1 MPHEPRL
8 SMEQALKKAARRRQL
23 WYNAAYLYPDLE
35 TFRRHWTAVQE
46 GIARILTE
54 EFGRP

>member
-1 MPHEPRL
+1 MQPKPL
-8 SMEQALKKAARRRQL
+8 SMKEALRLKARRRQL
-23 WYNAAYLYPDLE
+23 WYNAAHLYPDLA
-35 TFRRHWTAVQE
+35 TFKANWGAVQE

>member
-1 MPHEPRL
+1 MQPRPL
-8 SMEQALKKAARRRQL
+8 SMKEALRLKARRRQL
-23 WYNAAYLYPDLE
+23 WYNAAHLYPDLA